1 MKLENLSALFENGA
15 YTLVLQKDGETIYKD
30 FGRGV
35 GPALRVY
42 DTQPELLRGA
52 EVCDTIVGKAAAAIY
67 ILAGASGVYAET
79 MSAAAVD
86 FLTANG
92 VACACHTKTEKLLNR
107 QGTGLCP
114 FEQAVLELQKPE
126 DCLPVIRQTL
136 ARLMAGKNKTQPAA
150 RFPVC
155 IHRRTYF
162 MNTGGRNM
170 KKLLVLVLSLAL
182 LLTLAACTP
191 DFWRESTSAK
201 PVIYLYPEEKQ
212 DETCDAKPVA
222 YLYPQTE
229 TEITVRLDYDGE
241 LTCTYPA
248 YTDGWTVSARP
259 DGTLTD
265 EDGQTYRYL
274 YWEGVTDQVYDFSS
288 GFCVAG
294 SDTAAFLEDALEQLG
309 LSRAEANE
317 FIIYWLPRM
326 QENAYNLIAFQHEAY
341 TESARLTIT
350 PEPDTLIRVFM
361 AYRPLEKAVEI
372 APQTL
377 TAPER
382 TGFTAV
388 EWGGA
393 ECK

>member
-136 ARLMAGKNKTQPAA
+136 ARLMAGKNKLQPAA

-170 KKLLVLVLSLAL
+170 KKLLALLLSLAL

-191 DFWRESTSAK
+191 DFWRESASAK

-229 TEITVRLDYDGE
+229 AEITVRLDYDGE

-326 QENAYNLIAFQHEAY
+326 QENAYNLIAFQDEAY

-372 APQTL
+372 APQIL